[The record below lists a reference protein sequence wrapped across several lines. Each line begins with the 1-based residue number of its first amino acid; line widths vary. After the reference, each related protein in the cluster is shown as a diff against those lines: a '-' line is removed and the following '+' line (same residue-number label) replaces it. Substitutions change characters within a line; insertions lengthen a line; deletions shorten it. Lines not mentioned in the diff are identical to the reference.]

1 MDYDS
6 TDTDTDSN
14 ILTALGRNLRA
25 ARLAAGLTQ
34 RQLAIRAGIALTML
48 VQIESGCSDPG
59 LRLLGTLAK
68 AVGCAAYDLV
78 NL

>member
-1 MDYDS
+1 VNHDGVES
-6 TDTDTDSN
+6 NTN
-14 ILTALGRNLRA
+14 ILAVLGRNLRA
-25 ARLAAGLTQ
+25 ARLSAGLTQ
-34 RQLAIRAGIALTML
+34 QEVAARAGIASTI
-48 VQIESGCSDPG
+48 VAQIENGCSDPG

>member
-25 ARLAAGLTQ
+25 ARLAAG
-34 RQLAIRAGIALTML
+34 
-48 VQIESGCSDPG
+48 
-59 LRLLGTLAK
+59 RLPSKSPRLPSRVHGPVAEG
-68 AVGCAAYDLV
+68 AR
-78 NL
+78 NRSERS

>member
-1 MDYDS
+1 MDRNS
-6 TDTDTDSN
+6 TETDTN
-14 ILTALGRNLRA
+14 ILAALGRNLKT
-25 ARLAAGLTQ
+25 ARVSAGLTQ
-34 RQLAIRAGIALTML
+34 QELAVRAGIALTIL
-48 VQIESGCSDPG
+48 AQIESGSSDPG